1 MDQRKKTTDE
11 AHQDYLDKVNEWQEA
26 VQTAFEEALDY
37 AKDKYEKSFGQ
48 FNFNFIEDE
57 YERLNDLDKLYLK
70 PYEKYHD
77 LQKSLK
83 ELGKSITDTTNP
95 TVLNKMLTL
104 QDEINDKMA
113 SGVQM
118 SSYETGII
126 ERRVALL
133 QAEADLQNAKNA
145 KGAVRMTRD
154 NEGNFSYTYTA
165 DQDAIDSA
173 QENLSEKFYELLK
186 FERDSLDEIQS
197 RILEETRTY
206 QETLDDLARTYGK
219 DSEEYQRYAKIVTDD
234 HIEKM
239 RYLESQSDMLYGEM
253 ARLRDDDW
261 HDLERIFGYK
271 LASTD
276 SFLTQESDTLLGR
289 LFGEGGIFPTI
300 RSSEQQYLQDIQDDV
315 TQYGANTQAV
325 VDNVTTNMKQDIE
338 SIGTTADET
347 KKKVHDLG
355 EQMKTTMTDADTA
368 AKGIAKT

>member
-1 MDQRKKTTDE
+1 L
-11 AHQDYLDKVNEWQEA
+11 A
-26 VQTAFEEALDY
+26 
-37 AKDKYEKSFGQ
+37 
-48 FNFNFIEDE
+48 
-57 YERLNDLDKLYLK
+57 DLDKLYLK

-165 DQDAIDSA
+165 DQDAIDEA

-186 FERDSLDEIQS
+186 FERDSLDEIQD

-219 DSEEYQRYAKIVTDD
+219 DSEEYRRYAEIVTND

-239 RYLESQSDMLYGEM
+239 RYLESQSDMLYSEM

-261 HDLERIFGYK
+261 HDLERIFNYK
-271 LASTD
+271 LASTED
-276 SFLTQESDTLLGR
+276 FLDMEEKTLLGS

-315 TQYGANTQAV
+315 TTYGANTQAV
-325 VDNVTTNMKQDIE
+325 VNNVTTNMKEDIK

-347 KKKVHDLG
+347 KTKVHDLG
-355 EQMKTTMTDADTA
+355 EEMKKAMTDADTA
-368 AKGIAKT
+368 AKGIAQT

>member
-11 AHQDYLDKVNEWQEA
+11 AHQDYLDKVNEWQQA

-48 FNFNFIEDE
+48 YNFNFIEDE
-57 YERLNDLDKLYLK
+57 YERLADLDKLYLK

-165 DQDAIDSA
+165 DQDAIDEA

-197 RILEETRTY
+197 RILEETRKY
-206 QETLDDLARTYGK
+206 QETLDDLARTYRK

-234 HIEKM
+234 HVEKM
-239 RYLESQSDMLYGEM
+239 RYLRSQSDMLYGEM

-276 SFLTQESDTLLGR
+276 SFLTNERKTLLGS
-289 LFGEGGIFPTI
+289 LFGEAGIFPTI
-300 RSSEQQYLQDIQDDV
+300 RASEQQYLQDIQDDV
-315 TQYGANTQAV
+315 TTYGANTQAV
-325 VDNVTTNMKQDIE
+325 VNNVTTNIKKDIK

-347 KKKVHDLG
+347 KTKVHDLG
-355 EQMKTTMTDADTA
+355 EEMKKAMIDADTA
-368 AKGIAKT
+368 AKGIAQT